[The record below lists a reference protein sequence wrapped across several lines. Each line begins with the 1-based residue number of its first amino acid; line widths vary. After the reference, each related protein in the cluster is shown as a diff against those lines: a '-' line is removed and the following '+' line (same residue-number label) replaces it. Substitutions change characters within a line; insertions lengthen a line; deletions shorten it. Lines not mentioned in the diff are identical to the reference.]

1 MAHVQT
7 LELNETY
14 GKFVLSPLE
23 RGYGQTIGNAMRRML
38 LGSIPGAAVTAV
50 RVEKVLHEFAPIP
63 GAKEDMNEFLLNLR
77 DLAIRVHRDRPPDE
91 DFELIIDVKGK
102 GRVTGA
108 DIQTPPDVE
117 IINPEC
123 YLCTISDSGASLYAE
138 LFVGWGTGYVL
149 PTKHEKYKGTIG
161 IIPMGSQYTPVR
173 KVNYNVEA
181 TRVGQR
187 TDFERL
193 TFEVWTTGAVAPNV
207 AMSQAAEL
215 IDSYFRKFFALT
227 AGGMDLGLNDE
238 DEEMPQL
245 DGVPDFRVEEMDF
258 SQRTFNCLRR
268 ANIDSLRD
276 LMQYTESDL
285 LGIRGFGRKALDEVA
300 EKLAEKGLAMRPGK
314 GGRIDVLDDEDE
326 EE

>member
-1 MAHVQT
+1 MAQVQT

-14 GKFVLSPLE
+14 GKFILSPLD
-23 RGYGQTIGNAMRRML
+23 RGFGQTIGNAMRRMM

-63 GAKEDMNEFLLNLR
+63 GSKEDMNEFLLNLR
-77 DLAIRVHRDRPPDE
+77 DLAIRVHRDRPPEE

-123 YLCTISDSGASLYAE
+123 YLCTLSDANASLYAE

-149 PTKHEKYKGTIG
+149 PNKHEKYKGTIG

-173 KVNYNVEA
+173 KVNYTVEA

-187 TDFERL
+187 TDYERL

-227 AGGMDLGLNDE
+227 ESGMDLGLNDV
-238 DEEMPQL
+238 DEAMPQL
-245 DGVPDFRVEEMDF
+245 DGVPDFRIEEFEF

-268 ANIDSLRD
+268 ANVETLRD
-276 LMQYTESDL
+276 LMQYTESEL
-285 LGIRGFGRKALDEVA
+285 LAIRGFGRKALDEVGV
-300 EKLAEKGLAMRPGK
+300 KLAERGLAMRPGK